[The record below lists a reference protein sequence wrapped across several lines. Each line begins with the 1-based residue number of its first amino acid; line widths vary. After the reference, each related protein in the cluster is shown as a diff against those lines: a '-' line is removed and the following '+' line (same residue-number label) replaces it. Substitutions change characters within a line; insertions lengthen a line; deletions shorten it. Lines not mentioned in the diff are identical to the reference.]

1 MTKKLK
7 LPIGILTVLAVF
19 LAALLFL
26 PLGATDG
33 FVITASAEAVTI
45 TPSQPTGDGSVGS
58 PYQIGTAAELY
69 WFAAQ
74 VNSGSTT
81 INAVL
86 TANITVNT
94 GVLKA
99 DGSFTALDGFT
110 SWTPIGNS
118 SNQYTGTFNGNDHT
132 VSGLFFY
139 NTSTDYVGLFG
150 YIGSGGRVSNVGVV
164 ESCLY
169 GADYVGGISGRNY
182 GAIESCYNASFISSD
197 NSQPYIG
204 GVCGKNYGTIK
215 NCYNRGKAFLC
226 GVCGENYNGTLENC
240 YNAGTLMSG
249 SGSKRGVCGSNT
261 GTITNCY
268 FLNTSE
274 TDVNAIGKSAEEFA
288 SGEVAYLLQGEQE
301 TAVWGQNI
309 DNGAEIQAYPVLGG
323 AKVYHGYAENDPS
336 ALIYSNS
343 ELNEDTHVHS
353 YENGFCKVCSN
364 YDAAAKNNS
373 GVYEIS
379 NAGQLYWFAHRVN
392 SGDINIKAILTQDI
406 TVNNGDVAGCKG
418 TKAENW
424 KEWTPIGN
432 NSSRYTGTF
441 DGNNKTI
448 SGLYFNNA
456 QASYVGLF
464 GYIENSGS
472 VSDVGVIN
480 SYINGNE
487 KVGGV
492 CGHNGGTITSC
503 YNTGTVS
510 GTGYTGGVCG
520 YNKYGTIKSC
530 YNTGAVSGTGTYI
543 GGVCGENYG
552 TIENSYNTGA
562 VSSKA
567 SYVGGVCGEHRT
579 GTVVN
584 CYNTGAVSGDE
595 EVGGVCGS
603 LGGTIANCYFDSTA
617 YSGIAVGT
625 IIDGVVSGNVL
636 GKATAK
642 FTGGEVAYLL
652 WQGCTV
658 NEVTY
663 DGSVWGQTIGTDLS
677 PVFSGAK
684 VYPCTEGCLAKYANT
699 EGATGEHTA
708 PDTYDNG
715 FGKCTDCDADLYQ
728 PATSIDGVYQIGNA
742 GQLYWFADKVNND
755 NANFGSANAK
765 LTANIT
771 VNTGDVAG
779 CNGKWQTGWRD
790 WESIGKT
797 DTNPYKG
804 TFDGNGFY
812 VSGLYFYNSST
823 DYVGLFGYNMGKITN
838 VGVVNSYF
846 KGKQYVGGVCGFNDK
861 DHNIQNCY
869 NTGAVSGTSSNSS
882 YIGGVC
888 GQNCGTIT
896 NCYNTGTVSGTSSSS
911 FNIGGVC
918 GSNAYSGTITNCYNT
933 GTVSG
938 KGYYVG
944 GVCGNN
950 SNTIKNSYNTGT
962 VSGSFYVSGVCGYI
976 DNGTITNC
984 YYLECATFDSIN
996 GTSKT
1001 AEQFASGEVAYL
1013 LQGTQTTDVWGQT
1026 LTVENKQNYPVLG
1039 GAPVYKCTKGCT
1051 AKHSNEQ
1058 DATGKH
1064 TAPDTYDKDG
1074 FGKCK
1079 DCNADVYQ
1087 PATQNESGIY
1097 EISNAGQ
1104 LYWFA
1109 QQVNGGNTT
1118 INAEL
1123 TDNIT
1128 VNSDLLSSLQFDDS
1142 GNITSDTSGFRSW
1155 TPIGNQSKPYTG
1167 TFDGDNKTI
1176 SGLYFN
1182 DTDTSYVG
1190 LFGYIGS
1197 GGRVSNVGVVDS
1209 YFKGQN
1215 YVGGVFGYSSSGTI
1229 ENCYNAGTISGASN
1243 VGGVCGYASAT
1254 IKNCYNKGAV
1264 SGESYV
1270 GGVCG
1275 KVSYCRIFNCY
1286 NTGTVNGT
1294 GSNIG
1299 SVCGNDYNLVIKN
1312 CYYLAETETDSI
1324 DGTTAKSATQFGSG
1338 EVAYLLSLGCT
1349 TNTNTYSGEVWGQDL
1364 STTTNYPV
1372 LDSTKKVYLT
1382 TPCPSYTNTAN
1393 ETKEHKDG
1401 NEDGVCDVCNAKF
1414 AYIVS
1419 LISEAEGV
1427 SSVANPS
1434 GGGKFNTGDKTTITA
1449 EALPGYTFN
1458 GWYKDDEATA
1468 YCTDLSFEYTPTAD
1482 VTFTAKY
1489 TANAEMAVTIDGGE
1503 SYSVSVNGG
1512 TPNTL
1517 ATKTTVNYAVG
1528 TKLTVTAMG
1537 DNFAYWENEAGS
1549 VLSRNAEY
1557 TFTVV
1562 NSATVTAVYNTPVEN
1577 KAIVNFISGYDQV
1590 INRYQITAAEAFT
1603 VPSAPTKTGCD
1614 FAGWS
1619 INGGAAVT
1627 ENVAE
1632 AVKAA
1637 IKAAL
1642 ETAETTD
1649 DVINVKAT
1657 YNAKVQDV
1665 TITVTNGTGG
1675 GTYNINTIVT
1685 VTANDPA
1692 ENMKFS
1698 HWTDGTNTLSYN
1710 TSYSFYAAKDIAL
1723 TAVYVEDTA
1732 VVEAKGTTEMVSA
1745 TRANGVTTFVSL
1757 STVPKGCAIVK
1768 AGVIVTNVA
1777 ADSENLTEANAKYV
1791 RGDAWSGTTYRYSL
1805 NITTSK
1811 TYYAKAYL
1819 VYTDKNGNTQTVYG
1833 NLVTVTP

>member
-33 FVITASAEAVTI
+33 FAITASAEADTI

-240 YNAGTLMSG
+240 YNAGTLMG
-249 SGSKRGVCGSNT
+249 GARGVCGSNT

-268 FLNTSE
+268 FLNTSV

-379 NAGQLYWFAHRVN
+379 NAGQLYWFAQQVN

-432 NSSRYTGTF
+432 NSSSYTGTF

-464 GYIENSGS
+464 GYIGKDGS

-492 CGHNGGTITSC
+492 CGNNGGTITSC

-510 GTGYTGGVCG
+510 GTRYTGGVCG
-520 YNKYGTIKSC
+520 YNNYGTIKSC
-530 YNTGAVSGTGTYI
+530 YNTGAVSGTGSFI
-543 GGVCGENYG
+543 GGVCAENEG

-567 SYVGGVCGEHRT
+567 SYVGGVCGQNIDNIIKNCYNT
-579 GTVVN
+579 GAVSGSKHVGGVCGDNVIGTIVN
-584 CYNTGAVSGDE
+584 CYNTGAVSGNE
-595 EVGGVCGS
+595 KVGGVCGS

-684 VYPCTEGCLAKYANT
+684 VYPCTEGCTAKYANT

-715 FGKCTDCDADLYQ
+715 FGKCTDCNVDLYQ
-728 PATSIDGVYQIGNA
+728 PATLNNGVYEISNA

-755 NANFGSANAK
+755 YDNYKSANAV
-765 LTANIT
+765 LTA
-771 VNTGDVAG
+771 D
-779 CNGKWQTGWRD
+779 
-790 WESIGKT
+790 
-797 DTNPYKG
+797 
-804 TFDGNGFY
+804 
-812 VSGLYFYNSST
+812 
-823 DYVGLFGYNMGKITN
+823 
-838 VGVVNSYF
+838 
-846 KGKQYVGGVCGFNDK
+846 
-861 DHNIQNCY
+861 
-869 NTGAVSGTSSNSS
+869 
-882 YIGGVC
+882 
-888 GQNCGTIT
+888 
-896 NCYNTGTVSGTSSSS
+896 
-911 FNIGGVC
+911 
-918 GSNAYSGTITNCYNT
+918 
-933 GTVSG
+933 
-938 KGYYVG
+938 
-944 GVCGNN
+944 
-950 SNTIKNSYNTGT
+950 
-962 VSGSFYVSGVCGYI
+962 
-976 DNGTITNC
+976 
-984 YYLECATFDSIN
+984 
-996 GTSKT
+996 
-1001 AEQFASGEVAYL
+1001 
-1013 LQGTQTTDVWGQT
+1013 
-1026 LTVENKQNYPVLG
+1026 
-1039 GAPVYKCTKGCT
+1039 
-1051 AKHSNEQ
+1051 
-1058 DATGKH
+1058 
-1064 TAPDTYDKDG
+1064 
-1074 FGKCK
+1074 
-1079 DCNADVYQ
+1079 
-1087 PATQNESGIY
+1087 
-1097 EISNAGQ
+1097 
-1104 LYWFA
+1104 
-1109 QQVNGGNTT
+1109 
-1118 INAEL
+1118 
-1123 TDNIT
+1123 IT
-1128 VNSDLLSSLQFDDS
+1128 VNSNLLSSLETDES
-1142 GNITSDTSGFRSW
+1142 GNITSDTTGFRSW
-1155 TPIGNQSKPYTG
+1155 TPIGNDDNQYTG
-1167 TFDGDNKTI
+1167 IFNGNNHTV
-1176 SGLYFN
+1176 SGLYLFSN
-1182 DTDTSYVG
+1182 NYTYPVIAG
-1190 LFGYIGS
+1190 LFGVIGNN
-1197 GGRVSNVGVVDS
+1197 GNVSNVGVVDS
-1209 YFKGQN
+1209 YF
-1215 YVGGVFGYSSSGTI
+1215 YSPASVGGVCGWNNGGTIESCYNTGKVFAYNMYARGGGVCGQNDGIIRKCHNTGAVSGIDASTVGGVCGLNEGTI
-1229 ENCYNAGTISGASN
+1229 ENCYNKGGVSGIGCSDVGGVCGGNSAFYRTATITNCYNAGFVTGSRN
-1243 VGGVCGYASAT
+1243 VGGVCGDNYT
-1254 IKNCYNKGAV
+1254 PE
-1264 SGESYV
+1264 SG
-1270 GGVCG
+1270 
-1275 KVSYCRIFNCY
+1275 
-1286 NTGTVNGT
+1286 NTQAIIT
-1294 GSNIG
+1294 
-1299 SVCGNDYNLVIKN
+1299 N
-1312 CYYLAETETDSI
+1312 CYYLEGCKAE
-1324 DGTTAKSATQFGSG
+1324 GTTFTNSYGEVKDLSYFQSG
-1338 EVAYLLSLGCT
+1338 EVAFLLQGEQT
-1349 TNTNTYSGEVWGQDL
+1349 TAVWGQTIGTD
-1364 STTTNYPV
+1364 NYPV
-1372 LDSTKKVYLT
+1372 LGGDKVYQTLG
-1382 TPCPSYTNTAN
+1382 CVGYSNTEN
-1393 ETKEHKDG
+1393 ETKEHKDDIEP
-1401 NEDGVCDVCNAKF
+1401 NDGVCDVCNAKF

-1419 LISEAEGV
+1419 LLSEADGT

-1434 GGGKFNTGDKTTITA
+1434 GGGKFNAGETTTITA

-1458 GWYKDDEATA
+1458 GWYNGDTLVNAN
-1468 YCTDLSFEYTPTAD
+1468 LSFEFTVGEED

-1489 TANAEMAVTIDGGE
+1489 TANVEMLITINGGE
-1503 SYSVSVNGG
+1503 SYSVAVNNLEPSNFSGQK
-1512 TPNTL
+1512 
-1517 ATKTTVNYAVG
+1517 KTNYAVG
-1528 TKLTVTAMG
+1528 TKLTLTANG
-1537 DNFAYWENEAGS
+1537 ADFAYWENEAGS
-1549 VLSRNAEY
+1549 VLSRSASY

-1562 NSATVTAVYNTPVEN
+1562 NSATVTAVYNTKTAD
-1577 KAIVNFISGYDQV
+1577 KATVIFISGYDQIIARDQYASGEDV
-1590 INRYQITAAEAFT
+1590 P

-1619 INGGAAVT
+1619 VNGTV
-1627 ENVAE
+1627 VAPADYE
-1632 AVKAA
+1632 TTADYTTAVKTA
-1637 IKAAL
+1637 IKNAITEVLA
-1642 ETAETTD
+1642 TDSTTD
-1649 DVINVKAT
+1649 DIINVKAT
-1657 YNAKVQDV
+1657 YTVKNETVEV
-1665 TITVTNGTGG
+1665 TVTNGTGAG
-1675 GTYNINTIVT
+1675 IYTINTVVT
-1685 VTANDPA
+1685 VTANAP
-1692 ENMKFS
+1692 EEGKKFS

-1710 TSYSFYAAKDIAL
+1710 TSYSFYAAKDIEL
-1723 TAVYVEDTA
+1723 TAVYVEEA
-1732 VVEAKGTTEMVSA
+1732 VEVEAVGTTEMVSA
-1745 TRANGVTTFVSL
+1745 TRENGVTTFVSL
-1757 STVPKGCAIVK
+1757 STVPQGCTIVK
-1768 AGVIVTNVA
+1768 AGVIVTNVE
-1777 ADSENLTEANAKYV
+1777 ADSTTLTEANAKYI
-1791 RGDAWSGTTYRYSL
+1791 RGDAWSGTTYRYTL

-1819 VYTDKNGNTQTVYG
+1819 VYTDKNGNTKTVYG
-1833 NLVTVTP
+1833 DLVTVNA